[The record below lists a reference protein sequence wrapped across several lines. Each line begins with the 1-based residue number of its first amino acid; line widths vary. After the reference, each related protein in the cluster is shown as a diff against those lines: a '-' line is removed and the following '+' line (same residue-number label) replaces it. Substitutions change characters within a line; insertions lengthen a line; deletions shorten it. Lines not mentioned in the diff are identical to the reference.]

1 MFVICF
7 DGTAPLG
14 GYGDRV
20 VGLIS
25 IYVMAQLLRQ
35 PFKILWTKESVKP
48 IFSYEAY
55 DFELRP
61 AAAMDLVKVWNG
73 LDAQTRHKSYLMSAP
88 KLFPEHSY
96 NIHKFYLNQEIA
108 QYVYKNRRFTDQP
121 YHRDIFAAY
130 KRLYTHILVPTVPT
144 AALIQ
149 SVMSSAKPATKPTV
163 VGIQVRAGDAYM
175 IGTERHCVISNPHSD
190 LTIMFINIKDHLRDF
205 GEYSVFITSDYAGA
219 TDIARSVWASVLVSP
234 GPPQHLDK
242 SAGDIS
248 KTYVDNYILSQH
260 TSRLYISDASNYG
273 RVAALSAVHD
283 SLFSLTCKPLEK
295 RRLLSKG
302 ERMFNGAEGSPA
314 KN

>member
-35 PFKILWTKESVKP
+35 PFKILWTKESVKT

-61 AAAMDLVKVWNG
+61 AATMDLVKVWNG

-149 SVMSSAKPATKPTV
+149 SVLSSAKPATKPTV
-163 VGIQVRAGDAYM
+163 VGIQVRAGDSYM
-175 IGTERHCVISNPHSD
+175 IGTERHCVISNPDSD

-219 TDIARSVWASVLVSP
+219 TEIARSVWRSVLVSP

-260 TSRLYISDASNYG
+260 TNRLYISDASNYG

-283 SLFSLTCKPLEK
+283 SVYSLTCKPLEK

-302 ERMFNGAEGSPA
+302 ERMF
-314 KN
+314 